1 MSFTLSSDYV
11 IIIAKT
17 GSVKSMTYWI
27 PVLFIKYGISVIV
40 TLLKLLGSQF
50 SIMAANGTN
59 ELFEIHLAITIFYY
73 SLPCIF
79 TPFITNPW

>member
-1 MSFTLSSDYV
+1 MLFTLSSDYV

-40 TLLKLLGSQF
+40 TPLKLSGSQF
-50 SIMAANGTN
+50 SIMAANATN
-59 ELFEIHLAITIFYY
+59 ELFEINLAIIIV
-73 SLPCIF
+73 SLAYLHLL
-79 TPFITNPW
+79 